1 MPKVQSQKKQL
12 YSLAR
17 FWISIWHN
25 SKIISMTVYLV
36 KCKIDCGED
45 AKIRG
50 IAPKIIKFESDVFG
64 TEAQAQEF
72 KQNFINKHQK
82 KWGAWVDGRVY
93 KKEI

>member
-1 MPKVQSQKKQL
+1 
-12 YSLAR
+12 
-17 FWISIWHN
+17 
-25 SKIISMTVYLV
+25 MTVYLV
-36 KCKIDCGED
+36 KCKIDCGEE

-82 KWGAWVDGRVY
+82 NGALG
-93 KKEI
+93 

>member
-1 MPKVQSQKKQL
+1 MS
-12 YSLAR
+12 SLTVLTKR
-17 FWISIWHN
+17 LPFSETVVITL
-25 SKIISMTVYLV
+25 KLLVMTVYLV
-36 KCKIDCGED
+36 KCKIDCSEE